1 MSISCFTLLLA
12 RPLHIFTYI
21 QLTIQ
26 TSSISQTKVKSELSI
41 EMSNNK
47 RKVKIIKISKDT
59 GFTRHNL
66 GPNIKNWL
74 SPIKLKFLLYKNMT
88 FPWKKARIK
97 SHKDTLV
104 RLKFCSSL
112 TYRIFIRTN
121 IQTTTTLSRN
131 FFTNI
136 FSLKT
141 WASRAKR
148 KRSKENKECN
158 YKLVSN
164 N

>member
-1 MSISCFTLLLA
+1 MSISCLTLLFA

-26 TSSISQTKVKSELSI
+26 TSSISQTKHKSEFNI
-41 EMSNNK
+41 EMSCNK
-47 RKVKIIKISKDT
+47 RKVKILKIHKDT

-66 GPNIKNWL
+66 GPNIKNCL

-88 FPWKKARIK
+88 FPWNKARLK

-112 TYRIFIRTN
+112 TYRIFIRIN
-121 IQTTTTLSRN
+121 IQTTIQLSRN
-131 FFTNI
+131 FFNNI

-141 WASRAKR
+141 WTSRVQK